1 LQTKKKILVAPLN
14 MGLGH
19 ATRCIPI
26 IEALDSH
33 GYQPIIASD
42 GAALALL
49 KKEFPQHIALE
60 LPACRI
66 EYPYKGAFF
75 KVKQLLGMPRI
86 LRIVARERKYVSQL
100 AKNMGIEGIISDSRP
115 GARCPG
121 IPNVFITH
129 LLNVP
134 GDTTFITAEL
144 HKQFIRQYTECWV
157 PDVKGSPNL
166 SGRLG
171 HTEDASLNLKYI
183 GPMSRLHKKPADKK
197 YDLMVL
203 LSGPEPQRAQL
214 EEKLTKD
221 LFGYPG
227 SVIFIKGIVED
238 VEKQEKRGNILFHNF
253 MNTEA
258 LEQTFN
264 ESELVLCRSGYT
276 TIMDLAKLGKKAF
289 FIPTPGQY
297 EQEYLAKKLKKSGL
311 APYAQQ
317 KNFKVKDLAK
327 TAFYKGLKE
336 VNSIAKWKDLF
347 CLFEG
352 KAKL

>member
-26 IEALDSH
+26 IEALDNH
-33 GYQPIIASD
+33 GFEPIIASD

-49 KKEFPQHIALE
+49 KKEFPQHTALE
-60 LPACRI
+60 LPPCRI
-66 EYPYKGAFF
+66 EYPHKGSFF

-86 LRIVARERKYVSQL
+86 LRAVARERRHVGHLVQKH
-100 AKNMGIEGIISDSRP
+100 GIDGIVSDSRP
-115 GARCPG
+115 GARCSG
-121 IPNVFITH
+121 LPNVYITH
-129 LLNVP
+129 LLSVP
-134 GDTTFITAEL
+134 GDTNFITAEL

-183 GPMSRLHKKPADKK
+183 GPMSRLHKKPATHK

-203 LSGPEPQRAQL
+203 LSGPEPQRQL
-214 EEKLTKD
+214 LEDKLVKELYGQMGRIIFIRGVVEDEEKT
-221 LFGYPG
+221 
-227 SVIFIKGIVED
+227 
-238 VEKQEKRGNILFHNF
+238 EKRGNIIFYNF
-253 MNTEA
+253 MNTA
-258 LEQTFN
+258 TLEQAFN
-264 ESELVLCRSGYT
+264 ESGLVLCRSGYT

-289 FIPTPGQY
+289 FIPTPGHY
-297 EQEYLAKKLKKSGL
+297 EQEYLAKKLKKAGL
-311 APYAQQ
+311 VPYATQ

-327 TAFYKGLKE
+327 ADVYKGLKE
-336 VNSIAKWKDLF
+336 INGMAKWKDLF

-352 KAKL
+352 KRKL